1 MVNLFA
7 FAALAEKVG
16 RRACVPDAP
25 PVVSDPDMI
34 DNYEERA
41 AIYEYMAHM
50 PRIEAERRARFE
62 VFKCMN
68 P

>member
-1 MVNLFA
+1 MVDLFQ

-50 PRIEAERRARFE
+50 SRMEAERRARFE
-62 VFKCMN
+62 VFMSIN

>member
-1 MVNLFA
+1 MVDLFQ

-25 PVVSDPDMI
+25 AAASDPDLN
-34 DNYEERA
+34 DEFEERA
-41 AIYEYMAHM
+41 AIYEFMAGM
-50 PRIEAERRARFE
+50 SRMEAERRARFE
-62 VFKCMN
+62 VFKSIN

>member
-1 MVNLFA
+1 MVDLFQ

-16 RRACVPDAP
+16 RRACLADAP
-25 PVVSDPDMI
+25 AAAFDPALQDEF
-34 DNYEERA
+34 EERA
-41 AIYEYMAHM
+41 AIYEFMAHM

-62 VFKCMN
+62 VFKCIN